1 MAVAASQGTVRL
13 REGALAHRAA
23 QEVYDVGGHRGIVA
37 YLGPMEILR
46 YGDLTHAN
54 NSFEFEGADHG
65 GAGVSFFIVDAA
77 PGRGPSLHTHEYP
90 EIFIMLE
97 GKAIFR
103 GPDSETEVGAGHVVV
118 VPAGEPHG
126 FKASGDGSRQVNIH
140 ASPRFVTNWLEQEA
154 YGE

>member
-1 MAVAASQGTVRL
+1 MAAAAPQRTVSPLEVAFADG
-13 REGALAHRAA
+13 AA
-23 QEVYDVGGHRGIVA
+23 QQVYDVRGQGCIVA

-46 YGDLTHAN
+46 FDDLTHAN

-97 GKAIFR
+97 GQAIFR
-103 GPDSETEVGAGHVVV
+103 GPDGETEVGAGHVVV

-126 FKASGDGSRQVNIH
+126 FTATGDGSRQVNIH
-140 ASPRFVTNWLEQEA
+140 ASPRFVTEWLEQEA
-154 YGE
+154 YG